1 MISWIVRIMLSVAGV
16 ITGWFVARDATNFG
30 LTQMAV
36 AILLM
41 IFFLAGAA
49 FWPSLVAWF
58 RHRPEP
64 QGRTN
69 PQEGRQPPPRLS

>member
-1 MISWIVRIMLSVAGV
+1 MISLIVRVLLSMAGV
-16 ITGWFVARDATNFG
+16 ITGWFVARDATNFD
-30 LTQMAV
+30 LIQMAV

-49 FWPSLVAWF
+49 FWPSLLAWF
-58 RHRPEP
+58 RHRREP

-69 PQEGRQPPPRLS
+69 PRGVRQPPARPS